1 MPKADSVHSTPPL
14 ATSST
19 QLSRRTMMAAL
30 VAGAAADL
38 PAVTAAAAQP
48 LDPIFPLIEA
58 YKAARMKKL
67 SAYEAIA
74 VFEETHFELLYREP
88 VDEADAQELEQLK
101 DAAGITVAET
111 IEDRAY
117 VEQRATLE
125 AVMRQVP
132 TTWHGLAAYVAVA
145 ASQDF
150 TDHDRTAISVMASAL
165 QALADAA
172 RIL

>member
-14 ATSST
+14 IASST
-19 QLSRRTMMAAL
+19 QLSRRTMMMTAL
-30 VAGAAADL
+30 VAGAAAGL
-38 PAVTAAAAQP
+38 PAVTAAQP
-48 LDPIFPLIEA
+48 LDPVFPLIEA
-58 YKAARMKKL
+58 YKAARMRKL

-88 VDEADAQELEQLK
+88 IDDADAQELERLK

-117 VEQRATLE
+117 EEQRAALE

-132 TTWHGLAAYVAVA
+132 TTWHGLAAYAAVA

-172 RIL
+172 LIL